1 MQKWRVVFL
10 LPPFSSPLVKLVIY
24 VTKLTASLL
33 FCDRD
38 HVFLCKFC
46 DLAHKNLPKKYIFT
60 FVKNDQ
66 KYDV

>member
-1 MQKWRVVFL
+1 
-10 LPPFSSPLVKLVIY
+10 VKLVIY
-24 VTKLTASLL
+24 VTKLTASPL

-46 DLAHKNLPKKYIFT
+46 DPAHKNLPKKYIFT